1 MPSAPPSSPPKAG
14 WKQISGSLPPPKP
27 SYWKP
32 IGSCANQ
39 SAPVWKNS
47 LSLTMWRS
55 KTYPHPSYSPISYP
69 FPPPQLRPPP
79 MPFLFPAFDSVSPG
93 WISGSQSLPPGTPKP
108 PLYPL
113 GSPYGSPADSHFG
126 ASTSVLIP
134 SLPKLGSNPTPLVL
148 RKVATSARKSSP
160 DSAALATSTATS
172 ASLAPITQ
180 LHPHPTTAQRRTVR
194 SWEKSAASLL
204 SLTKPDKLL

>member
-1 MPSAPPSSPPKAG
+1 MLPSSPLKDG

-32 IGSCANQ
+32 IGSCANHC
-39 SAPVWKNS
+39 APASRNS
-47 LSLTMWRS
+47 SSLTMWRS
-55 KTYPHPSYSPISYP
+55 KTYPHPSQSPISHP
-69 FPPPQLRPPP
+69 FPPPQLTPPP
-79 MPFLFPAFDSVSPG
+79 MPSLFPVLDFVSPG

-113 GSPYGSPADSHFG
+113 GSPYGSPADSHCG
-126 ASTSVLIP
+126 ASTSVRIP
-134 SLPKLGSNPTPLVL
+134 SPPKLGSNPTLSVP
-148 RKVATSARKSSP
+148 RKVATSARRSSP